1 MKKIITVL
9 CFVGMG
15 LIFSA
20 GCKAEGTNSAGVNAA
35 KKNEE
40 MKFNAESAGAAGGED
55 MKMTKK
61 HYTKDTKVAD
71 VINDPVFG
79 NFARLLFPLN
89 ANYWSGERLK
99 DIRLLWYSHINAD
112 NTAEILNALKEQ
124 ALLGRKVFYDIYP
137 QEEKNADPEKKD
149 TGLFF
154 FRGRPGEKFA
164 VVCAGGGFSYVGA
177 IHDSFPHALELSRKG
192 YNAFALIYRADARF
206 AFEDLARA
214 IAFIFDNARELEVD
228 TKSYSLWGGSVGA
241 KMAARLGSY
250 GTAAFGEKP
259 YPKPG
264 SVIIQYTE
272 LSGYSPDDPPTFV
285 CVGDSDYIA
294 NWKTMKAR
302 TDSMS
307 EAGIPTEFH
316 VYGGL
321 GHGFGLG
328 LGTEAEGWIDKA
340 VEFWQKHM
348 RRDSENSVS

>member
-9 CFVGMG
+9 CFAGMG

-124 ALLGRKVFYDIYP
+124 ALLRRGGDEHGVRGGQA
-137 QEEKNADPEKKD
+137 QEVAI
-149 TGLFF
+149 LR
-154 FRGRPGEKFA
+154 RGRPAPADPQRPGHPGPP
-164 VVCAGGGFSYVGA
+164 AG
-177 IHDSFPHALELSRKG
+177 HR
-192 YNAFALIYRADARF
+192 
-206 AFEDLARA
+206 
-214 IAFIFDNARELEVD
+214 
-228 TKSYSLWGGSVGA
+228 
-241 KMAARLGSY
+241 
-250 GTAAFGEKP
+250 
-259 YPKPG
+259 PG
-264 SVIIQYTE
+264 DRQGRRTE
-272 LSGYSPDDPPTFV
+272 
-285 CVGDSDYIA
+285 
-294 NWKTMKAR
+294 
-302 TDSMS
+302 
-307 EAGIPTEFH
+307 H
-316 VYGGL
+316 
-321 GHGFGLG
+321 
-328 LGTEAEGWIDKA
+328 
-340 VEFWQKHM
+340 
-348 RRDSENSVS
+348 RR